1 MDDDHSHLQ
10 SFRRLGVFREGIRE
24 DASVLISES
33 IEADVV
39 IRTVLVAA
47 TAVADDYLD
56 SRFHLFTGCMMRS
69 TASSA
74 NTAPGGRRKHN
85 ERTNKDRR
93 G

>member
-1 MDDDHSHLQ
+1 MMDDDHSHLQ

-56 SRFHLFTGCMMRS
+56 SRFHLFTWLHDEIDGIERKYC
-69 TASSA
+69 
-74 NTAPGGRRKHN
+74 PGGEAK
-85 ERTNKDRR
+85 T
-93 G
+93 